1 MHNKKRNELNPFMI
15 RLHQARKLSEYIDIE
30 LGFLELD
37 LKYLFDEVTQIRND
51 VQELRRRRDENQ

>member
-1 MHNKKRNELNPFMI
+1 MI

-51 VQELRRRRDENQ
+51 VQELRRRRDENK

>member
-1 MHNKKRNELNPFMI
+1 MHNKKRNELSPFMI